1 MRKLVSYQE
10 LKTQSKAEGI
20 KEGEVSLVLRQLKCC
35 IGTISAEDESRITGL
50 SVEQLEAL
58 GEALLDF
65 SSGDD
70 LRNWLAAQKLLLYL
84 SLLLSRR
91 AKIANLVTAKVT
103 SISIPAIPNS
113 NSKNLQSVTK
123 KQKQKNQK
131 VWVKSQPGI
140 VSAQS

>member
-1 MRKLVSYQE
+1 MRKLAFYQK
-10 LKTQSKAEGI
+10 LKAQGKAEGI

-35 IGTISAEDESRITGL
+35 IGTISAEDESRISDL

-84 SLLLSRR
+84 SLLLNRSSKTANKSSQMTRRYSR
-91 AKIANLVTAKVT
+91 LL
-103 SISIPAIPNS
+103 NS
-113 NSKNLQSVTK
+113 L
-123 KQKQKNQK
+123 
-131 VWVKSQPGI
+131 
-140 VSAQS
+140 